1 MTVTTNTATGRPQ
14 RGVLPSGPPSEGTSW
29 ARERVRRLRTGDFG
43 PLPVILGLV
52 VISLVFQIAN
62 SRFLSPQNLSNLSL
76 QIAST
81 GVIALGIVFVLII
94 GEIDLSAGSVS
105 GITSASMVVLSIN
118 SGWPPVLAIVLA
130 IVFGAGIGLFHGFIF
145 TKLGVPSFVLTLG
158 GLLAWQ
164 GGQLLV
170 LGNHGTINIPYDGAI
185 ASLANTT
192 LPAWIGY
199 LIAGVYLAAT
209 FGRAFR
215 TAGRRR
221 ERGLVVRPLTGTL
234 VPASV
239 ITLVIVV
246 ATTVFARWHGIPLSL
261 IIFVGLVVVVDILLR
276 GTTFGRKL
284 FAVGGNA
291 EAARRAGI
299 QVGTVKV
306 IAFTIASSLAAF
318 GGVLAASRLF
328 AVNQAS
334 GGSDILLNAIAA
346 AVIGGTSLFGGRG
359 TAYSALLG
367 MLVIG
372 AVSNGMDLLNQTS
385 AVKYVITGAVLV
397 VAVVIDS
404 LARRGRAA
412 SGR

>member
-1 MTVTTNTATGRPQ
+1 MAATDTTAALSARGAVSAGRSPGGPVRQ
-14 RGVLPSGPPSEGTSW
+14 RLQ
-29 ARERVRRLRTGDFG
+29 RLRSGDFG
-43 PLPVILGLV
+43 SVPVIIGLI
-52 VISLVFQIAN
+52 VISLIFQLAN
-62 SRFLSPQNLSNLSL
+62 GRFLSPQNIFNLSL

-81 GVIALGIVFVLII
+81 GVIALGVVFVLII

-105 GITSASMVVLSIN
+105 GVTSAAMVVLSIN
-118 SGWPPVLAIVLA
+118 HGWPPVLAIVFA
-130 IVFGAGIGLFHGFIF
+130 IVFGAAIGLFQGLIF

-164 GGQLLV
+164 GAQLLV
-170 LGNHGTINIPYDGAI
+170 LGNQGTINLPYDGAI

-192 LPAWIGY
+192 LPAWLGFA
-199 LIAGVYLAAT
+199 IAAVYLLVSFAAL
-209 FGRAFR
+209 GANSR
-215 TAGRRR
+215 RRR
-221 ERGLVVRPLTGTL
+221 ERGLIVRPPAGALTRIGVITA
-234 VPASV
+234 VIVAASV
-239 ITLVIVV
+239 
-246 ATTVFARWHGIPLSL
+246 VFARWHGIPLSL
-261 IIFVGLVVVVDILLR
+261 VIFVGLAAVIDVALR

-299 QVGTVKV
+299 RVGAVKV
-306 IAFTIASSLAAF
+306 GAFTVASALAAF

-328 AVNQAS
+328 AVNQSS

-359 TAYSALLG
+359 SAYSAVLG

-385 AVKYVITGAVLV
+385 AVKYIITGAVLV
-397 VAVVIDS
+397 AAVVIDS
-404 LARRGRAA
+404 LARRGRAT

>member
-1 MTVTTNTATGRPQ
+1 MTVTTDTATGLTQP
-14 RGVLPSGPPSEGTSW
+14 GVLPPEPPTEGSW
-29 ARERVRRLRTGDFG
+29 LRERVQHLRTGDFG
-43 PLPVILGLV
+43 PLPVILGLI

-62 SRFLSPQNLSNLSL
+62 GRFLSPQNLSNLSL

-118 SGWPPVLAIVLA
+118 MGWPPVLAIVLA
-130 IVFGAGIGLFHGFIF
+130 IVFGAAIGLFHGFIF

-170 LGNHGTINIPYDGAI
+170 LGNQGTINIPYNGAI

-199 LIAGVYLAAT
+199 VIAVVYAVGAFGTT
-209 FGRAFR
+209 FL
-215 TAGRRR
+215 TARRRR
-221 ERGLVVRPLTGTL
+221 ERGLSVRPLTGGL
-234 VPASV
+234 IRASV
-239 ITLVIVV
+239 VTVVILA
-246 ATTVFARWHGIPLSL
+246 ATIVFAQWHGIPLSL
-261 IIFVGLVVVVDILLR
+261 IIFVGLVVLVDVLLR

-359 TAYSALLG
+359 SAYSALLG

-397 VAVVIDS
+397 AAVVIDS

>member
-1 MTVTTNTATGRPQ
+1 MSTATGLAPQ
-14 RGVLPSGPPSEGTSW
+14 GTVPAEPPQGSW
-29 ARERVRRLRTGDFG
+29 FRQPLRRLRTGDFG

-52 VISLVFQIAN
+52 VISLVFQLAN
-62 SRFLSPQNLSNLSL
+62 DRFFSPQNIFNLSQ

-81 GVIALGIVFVLII
+81 GVIALGVVFVLVI

-105 GITSASMVVLSIN
+105 GVTSAAMVVLNIN
-118 SGWPPVLAIVLA
+118 AGWPPVLAIVLA
-130 IVFGAGIGLFHGFIF
+130 VVFGAAIGLFHGAVF

-164 GGQLLV
+164 GVQLLV
-170 LGNHGTINIPYDGAI
+170 LGNQGTINLPYDGAI
-185 ASLANTT
+185 AALANTT
-192 LPAWIGY
+192 LPAWIGFV
-199 LIAGVYLAAT
+199 IAVVYAVGAT
-209 FGRAFR
+209 ATTFR
-215 TAGRRR
+215 TGRRRR
-221 ERGLVVRPLTGTL
+221 ERGLAVRPLTGGL
-234 VPASV
+234 VRTGV
-239 ITLVIVV
+239 ITVVILA
-246 ATTVFARWHGIPLSL
+246 ATIVFAQWHGIPLSFV
-261 IIFVGLVVVVDILLR
+261 IFVGLVVVVDVLLR

-359 TAYSALLG
+359 SAYSALLG

-385 AVKYVITGAVLV
+385 AVKYIITGGVLV
-397 VAVVIDS
+397 AAVVIDS

>member
-1 MTVTTNTATGRPQ
+1 MTVTTNTATDRPPRQ
-14 RGVLPSGPPSEGTSW
+14 GAVPPAPPAEGSW
-29 ARERVRRLRTGDFG
+29 VRERVQRLRTGDFG

-62 SRFLSPQNLSNLSL
+62 QRFLSPQNLSNLSL

-118 SGWPPVLAIVLA
+118 RGWPPVLAIVLA
-130 IVFGAGIGLFHGFIF
+130 VVFGAAIGLFHGFIF

-170 LGNHGTINIPYDGAI
+170 LGNHGTINIPYDGPI
-185 ASLANTT
+185 AALANTT
-192 LPAWIGY
+192 LPAWTGY
-199 LIAGVYLAAT
+199 VIALLYAT
-209 FGRAFR
+209 ATLGRAFR
-215 TAGRRR
+215 TAARRR
-221 ERGLVVRPLTGTL
+221 ERGLTVRPLTGTL
-234 VPASV
+234 VPAAV
-239 ITLVIVV
+239 ITAVILV

-261 IIFVGLVVVVDILLR
+261 LIFVGLVVLVEILLR

-306 IAFTIASSLAAF
+306 VAFTIASSLAAF

-334 GGSDILLNAIAA
+334 GGSDIPLNAIAA